1 MNAGTARDQKGEVS
15 QPREYGAV
23 KRGKLLKTT
32 SEIILRPK
40 DMDVDERRTSIAS
53 QGEPISCTIYH
64 GTMLAQSG

>member
-1 MNAGTARDQKGEVS
+1 MMNVGTARDPKGEVS

-40 DMDVDERRTSIAS
+40 DMDKRRTSLAS
-53 QGEPISCTIYH
+53 QGIISCTIH
-64 GTMLAQSG
+64 A